1 MTKTN
6 EMVTSSQLA
15 TGEGKIIS
23 IMSLFS
29 LYQFVLPI
37 ESEDTIINITSKF
50 ITMAPVIKPETKEK
64 WLEKIVNKL

>member
-37 ESEDTIINITSKF
+37 ESENTIINITSKF
-50 ITMAPVIKPETKEK
+50 ITMAPAIKPETKEK